1 MKMMK
6 RKRTIIY
13 ATLIAAALVT
23 VISCAVNPVTGR
35 KQIMLMSEA
44 QEVQLGLSYDPQV
57 MATFGEYDNPAL
69 QAFVQSK
76 GTEMGK
82 ISHRPNLEYHVRVV
96 DSPVVNAF
104 AVPGGYIYLT
114 RGIMANFNNEA
125 EFIGVLAHEMGHIA
139 ARHSV
144 SQQTK
149 QQLGTLLLIGGM
161 IASEK
166 FAQYAEQAM
175 QGMQLLFLSFSREDE
190 RQADALGVEYS
201 SKLAYDATKMADFYK
216 VLIKMNLSQAQGG
229 VPTFLS
235 THPDPGDRYNDVL
248 RSSRAWQDSLKLASY
263 KVNADSYLQMING
276 MIYGEDPKQGYTMD
290 NTFYHPE
297 LKFKFSYPPGWK
309 LTNAPTQVTVQPDD
323 GKALMLFTLSNQK
336 SLQAAADTALAQYG
350 LQLQRSERRTVNG
363 LPAIITL
370 SKQQSQNQQTGQVS
384 TNMVLSYFIEYGS
397 GIYMFHSVSTEADF
411 ASYSTTMEASMK
423 TFAQLTDASR
433 INVKP
438 KRVWVKKAPRTGTL
452 ASTLSYYNMPQG
464 MMDEL
469 ALLNNMELNDQVPAG
484 KFIKIVSE

>member
-1 MKMMK
+1 MK

-57 MATFGEYDNPAL
+57 VATFGEYNNPAL
-69 QAFVQSK
+69 QAFVQAK

-82 ISHRPNLEYHVRVV
+82 HSHRPNLEYHVKVV

-114 RGIMANFNNEA
+114 RGIMANLNNEA
-125 EFIGVLAHEMGHIA
+125 EFIGVLGHEMGHIA

-166 FAQYAEQAM
+166 FAGYAEQAM

-190 RQADALGVEYS
+190 READALGSEYAT
-201 SKLAYDATKMADFYK
+201 KLGYDGTKMADFYK
-216 VLIKMNLSQAQGG
+216 VLIKMNMAQAEGG

-235 THPDPGDRYNDVL
+235 THPDPGDRYNAVL
-248 RSSRAWQDSLKLASY
+248 RNTKAWQDSLKLPSY
-263 KVNADSYLQMING
+263 KVNADSYLQMIDG
-276 MIYGEDPKQGYTMD
+276 IIYGEDPKQGYTMD

-297 LKFKFSYPPGWK
+297 LKFKFTYPLGWT
-309 LTNAPTQVTVQPDD
+309 LTNAPTQVTVQPAD
-323 GKALMLFTLSNQK
+323 GKALMLFTLSGQK
-336 SLQAAADTALAQYG
+336 TLQAAADSALAQYG
-350 LQLQRSERRTVNG
+350 LQLQRSEKRTVNG
-363 LPAIITL
+363 LQALVTL
-370 SKQQSQNQQTGQVS
+370 SKQQSQDQQTGQVS
-384 TNMVLSYFIEYGS
+384 TNMVLSYFIQYGS
-397 GIYMFHSVSTEADF
+397 GIYMFHSVSSEADF

-423 TFAQLTDASR
+423 TFAQLTDPSR

-438 KRVWVKKAPRTGTL
+438 KRVYVKKAPRAGTL
-452 ASTLSYYNMPQG
+452 ASTLSYYNMPQA
-464 MMDEL
+464 MMEEL
-469 ALLNNMELNDQVPAG
+469 ALLNNMELTDQVPAG
-484 KFIKIVSE
+484 KLIKIVSE

>member
-76 GTEMGK
+76 GAEMGK

>member
-1 MKMMK
+1 MRMMK

-44 QEVQLGLSYDPQV
+44 QEVQLGLSYHPQV

-69 QAFVQSK
+69 QAFVQQK

-82 ISHRPNLEYHVRVV
+82 VSHRPNLEYHVKVV

-175 QGMQLLFLSFSREDE
+175 QGMQLLFLSFSRDDE
-190 RQADALGVEYS
+190 RQADALGV
-201 SKLAYDATKMADFYK
+201 
-216 VLIKMNLSQAQGG
+216 
-229 VPTFLS
+229 
-235 THPDPGDRYNDVL
+235 
-248 RSSRAWQDSLKLASY
+248 
-263 KVNADSYLQMING
+263 
-276 MIYGEDPKQGYTMD
+276 
-290 NTFYHPE
+290 
-297 LKFKFSYPPGWK
+297 
-309 LTNAPTQVTVQPDD
+309 
-323 GKALMLFTLSNQK
+323 
-336 SLQAAADTALAQYG
+336 
-350 LQLQRSERRTVNG
+350 
-363 LPAIITL
+363 
-370 SKQQSQNQQTGQVS
+370 
-384 TNMVLSYFIEYGS
+384 
-397 GIYMFHSVSTEADF
+397 
-411 ASYSTTMEASMK
+411 
-423 TFAQLTDASR
+423 
-433 INVKP
+433 
-438 KRVWVKKAPRTGTL
+438 
-452 ASTLSYYNMPQG
+452 
-464 MMDEL
+464 
-469 ALLNNMELNDQVPAG
+469 
-484 KFIKIVSE
+484 